1 MSDGGKGDKSRP
13 IVDRTQYEE
22 NFERVF
28 GKSKSE
34 AKRLA
39 TMQGSGPENY
49 QDYLSTE
56 DCVLSAFEDK
66 K

>member
-1 MSDGGKGDKSRP
+1 MSDGGKGDKPRP

-34 AKRLA
+34 VKRLA
-39 TMQGSGPENY
+39 TMQRSGPEDY

>member
-1 MSDGGKGDKSRP
+1 MSDGGKGDKPRP

-39 TMQGSGPENY
+39 TMQGSRPEDY